1 MSYTHLT
8 SPRRGQIEVLRR
20 AGWTYTAIAA
30 EVGCHRTTISREIAR
45 NSTSSGYRGDKAHE
59 RYVERRKA
67 CRPKSRLAYEPL
79 REYAIEKIAVERWS
93 PEQVAGRVKVDFPGN
108 PLMRVCH
115 ETLYKSIY
123 TGRHFLDFLIDS
135 LAQARKKRRKRG
147 QGKTRRGPSITGRVP
162 ISERP
167 AAVEQ
172 REELGHWEGDLIV
185 SRRQDSFLITLVER
199 ASRLVQAV
207 KVLTRKSSEVCQA
220 IVEALLDFPT
230 SWIKTITFDNGTEFS
245 AHASIQ
251 KLLGAH
257 IYFADP
263 YCAYQ
268 RGSNENV
275 NGLIRRYLPKGKSFK
290 ELSDDDLNAIIN
302 ALNNRPRKCLGFR
315 TPLEVFNQQRQQ
327 HLRALRA

>member
-8 SPRRGQIEVLRR
+8 SEQRGQIEGLRQ
-20 AGWTYTAIAA
+20 AGWSYTAIADK
-30 EVGCHRTTISREIAR
+30 VRCHRTTISREIAR
-45 NSTSSGYRGDKAHE
+45 NSSPSGYRADKAHE

-67 CRPKSRLAYEPL
+67 CRPTSCLAYEPL
-79 REYAIEKIAVERWS
+79 REYAIEKIAVKRWS
-93 PEQVAGRVKVDFPGN
+93 PELVAGRIMVDFPSN

-115 ETLYKSIY
+115 ETLYKAIY
-123 TGRHFLDFLIDS
+123 AGRHLLDFLIEY
-135 LAQARKKRRKRG
+135 LPQARKKRRKRG

-199 ASRLVQAV
+199 ASRLLQAV

-230 SWIKTITFDNGTEFS
+230 SWVKTITFDNGTEFS
-245 AHASIQ
+245 AHASI
-251 KLLGAH
+251 KKFLGAD

-263 YCAYQ
+263 YSSYQ

-275 NGLIRRYLPKGKSFK
+275 NGLIRRYLPKGTSFK
-290 ELSDDDLNAIIN
+290 ELSDDELDSIVSAI
-302 ALNNRPRKCLGFR
+302 NNKPRKCLGFR
-315 TPLEVFNQQRQQ
+315 TPLEVFNQQRQDY
-327 HLRALRA
+327 LRALRA